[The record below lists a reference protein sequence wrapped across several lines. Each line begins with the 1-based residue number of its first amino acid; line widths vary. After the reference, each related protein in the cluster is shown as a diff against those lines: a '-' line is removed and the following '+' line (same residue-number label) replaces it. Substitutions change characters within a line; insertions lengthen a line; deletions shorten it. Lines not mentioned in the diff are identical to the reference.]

1 MTPTKRVPASHG
13 PLEIQDQQ
21 DLPDNHIK
29 TDRSNAPFVSRA
41 ANVQLQ
47 LRTNLPLFGKFSM
60 EILMSNVD
68 GFSSPES
75 YWGLCGFMELLC
87 FYCSH
92 EIVSLQITIF
102 ISDMKGFLQSGQVTQ

>member
-1 MTPTKRVPASHG
+1 MTPTKGVPASHF

-29 TDRSNAPFVSRA
+29 TDRSKAPLVSRA

-68 GFSSPES
+68 GFSGPES
-75 YWGLCGFMELLC
+75 YWGLCGFMEVLC

-92 EIVSLQITIF
+92 EIVSLHITIF
-102 ISDMKGFLQSGQVTQ
+102 ISDMKGFLGSGPETQ